1 MPFTDY
7 YPAGCR
13 SVEAGIGARPSPS
26 PGRLSFRR
34 FITAT
39 IALSVIDGGHML
51 TRSLA
56 VLLTMVCGVM
66 AYGQSQ
72 LPADIHPE
80 SLSRLP
86 PVQRADLDAEGQ
98 RIYDTLAGAG
108 KVLTRTGP
116 SAVTMHS
123 PKAAEPI
130 YALNQVLRKTVAGS
144 KYFELAALVAAREF
158 DQQYEWSAHEPA
170 GLKAGL
176 EQSVIDVVKYN
187 RELAGV
193 PDKDATVIR
202 LGRALFRDHKVSSE
216 LWAKMEQHFGRQ
228 GAVEVTTIMADYAMA
243 GFILTAV
250 DQQLPPE
257 RKPLLPVR

>member
-1 MPFTDY
+1 M
-7 YPAGCR
+7 R
-13 SVEAGIGARPSPS
+13 V
-26 PGRLSFRR
+26 
-34 FITAT
+34 
-39 IALSVIDGGHML
+39 
-51 TRSLA
+51 RSLPGLLVVLCA
-56 VLLTMVCGVM
+56 VALH
-66 AYGQSQ
+66 GQSG
-72 LPADIHPE
+72 LPPDIHPE

-86 PVQRADLDAEGQ
+86 PVQRADLDDDGK
-98 RIYDTLAGAG
+98 RIWDAMAGAG
-108 KVLTRTGP
+108 KTIPRTGP

-176 EQSVIDVVKYN
+176 DQSVIDVVKYSKAD
-187 RELAGV
+187 LGGV
-193 PDKDATVIR
+193 PEKDAAVIR
-202 LGRALFRDHKVSSE
+202 LGRALFRDRKVSPE
-216 LWAKMEQHFGRQ
+216 LWAEMVRLFGRQ
-228 GAVEVTTIMADYAMA
+228 GAVEVTMIMADYAMA

-257 RKPLLPVR
+257 RKPLLPDR

>member
-1 MPFTDY
+1 MRLAP
-7 YPAGCR
+7 
-13 SVEAGIGARPSPS
+13 VVLIGIGLCAAAGYS
-26 PGRLSFRR
+26 
-34 FITAT
+34 
-39 IALSVIDGGHML
+39 
-51 TRSLA
+51 
-56 VLLTMVCGVM
+56 
-66 AYGQSQ
+66 QSQ
-72 LPADIHPE
+72 FPADIHPE

-86 PVQRADLDAEGQ
+86 PVQRADLDEEGK
-98 RIYDTLAGAG
+98 RIWDALAGTG
-108 KVLTRTGP
+108 KAIPRTGP

-130 YALNQVLRKTVAGS
+130 FALNQVLRKTVAGS

-176 EQSVIDVVKYN
+176 DQSVIDVVKFG
-187 RELAGV
+187 RDLTGV
-193 PDKDATVIR
+193 PEKDATVIR

-228 GAVEVTTIMADYAMA
+228 GAVEVTMIMADYAMA
-243 GFILTAV
+243 GFVLTAV

-257 RKPLLPVR
+257 RKPLLPPRRP